1 MVTGHGPSD
10 GTGATNQTGGCHRL
24 LFLAAQRG
32 RGGGSRPCPWVVVQ
46 ESHAPRRGSWGVASH
61 GRPKAPLWGR
71 RGGGG
76 NASRRGGHLEPRT
89 RTRLNAQPSPG
100 FDREGLLGL
109 PNKVPLEGRVAA
121 GKPPWLPLLR
131 GPCVRP
137 SLTKKRPPASA
148 LPSPRRRTAASPP
161 GDAFSG
167 AEPGREASF
176 LMARSFQEDTGGRRK
191 EDRKRENTCGF
202 GSHTRACDVRTR
214 KKGSTRLGDST
225 LSRSSAGQ
233 ETDLGST
240 EIHGGLPRGSTPPA
254 PRHPPTPSTR
264 TCPAFQQERVP
275 KSSLGWWRA
284 GLAAASWA
292 QEQSG
297 DDGRKS
303 SGGLHSK
310 PRRQKALQ
318 AGFAPKGLQGPFS
331 TCSWDCCFSGGS
343 GMGKSPAVGFPGP
356 RAQQARVRAPVRA
369 LGPG

>member
-1 MVTGHGPSD
+1 MLLCPPPPGHAQARSWTRFHTDRTFPRRFLRHGAPGTSTLDRPPPFGHRPRAIRRDWSHESDRRVPSPPFPRGTERERERIPVPVPGWLSRKAMPRGEGVGGLRVTAGR
-10 GTGATNQTGGCHRL
+10 RL
-24 LFLAAQRG
+24 LC
-32 RGGGSRPCPWVVVQ
+32 GG
-46 ESHAPRRGSWGVASH
+46 
-61 GRPKAPLWGR
+61 
-71 RGGGG
+71 GGGG

-137 SLTKKRPPASA
+137 SLTKKRPPACA

-240 EIHGGLPRGSTPPA
+240 EIHGGLPRGSTPPTSPQA
-254 PRHPPTPSTR
+254 PPPPDPQLAHLPR
-264 TCPAFQQERVP
+264 IPA
-275 KSSLGWWRA
+275 RA
-284 GLAAASWA
+284 GSQVLP
-292 QEQSG
+292 
-297 DDGRKS
+297 
-303 SGGLHSK
+303 GLV
-310 PRRQKALQ
+310 A
-318 AGFAPKGLQGPFS
+318 
-331 TCSWDCCFSGGS
+331 GGS
-343 GMGKSPAVGFPGP
+343 RSSELGP
-356 RAQQARVRAPVRA
+356 RAIR
-369 LGPG
+369 G

>member
-1 MVTGHGPSD
+1 MRVTAGR
-10 GTGATNQTGGCHRL
+10 RL
-24 LFLAAQRG
+24 LC
-32 RGGGSRPCPWVVVQ
+32 GG
-46 ESHAPRRGSWGVASH
+46 
-61 GRPKAPLWGR
+61 
-71 RGGGG
+71 GGGG

-137 SLTKKRPPASA
+137 SLTKKRPPACA

-240 EIHGGLPRGSTPPA
+240 EIHGGLPRGSTPP
-254 PRHPPTPSTR
+254 PRHPKPPHPPTPSSR

-297 DDGRKS
+297 GDGRKS
-303 SGGLHSK
+303 SGGAPL
-310 PRRQKALQ
+310 KAKEAKGLT
-318 AGFAPKGLQGPFS
+318 GRVRPKGSPRTFLHVQLGLLLLGGEWNGQI
-331 TCSWDCCFSGGS
+331 TGS
-343 GMGKSPAVGFPGP
+343 GLA
-356 RAQQARVRAPVRA
+356 RA
-369 LGPG
+369 

>member
-1 MVTGHGPSD
+1 MPRGEGVGGLRVTAGR
-10 GTGATNQTGGCHRL
+10 RL
-24 LFLAAQRG
+24 LC
-32 RGGGSRPCPWVVVQ
+32 GG
-46 ESHAPRRGSWGVASH
+46 
-61 GRPKAPLWGR
+61 
-71 RGGGG
+71 GGGG

-137 SLTKKRPPASA
+137 SLTKKRPPACA

-240 EIHGGLPRGSTPPA
+240 EIHGGLPRGSTPPHVT
-254 PRHPPTPSTR
+254 PSPPTPR
-264 TCPAFQQERVP
+264 PPARAPAPHSSKSGFPSPPWAGGGRVSQQRAGP
-275 KSSLGWWRA
+275 KSNQGVTAGRA
-284 GLAAASWA
+284 R
-292 QEQSG
+292 E
-297 DDGRKS
+297 
-303 SGGLHSK
+303 GLHSK

-343 GMGKSPAVGFPGP
+343 GMGKSPAVGLPGP
-356 RAQQARVRAPVRA
+356 RAQQARVRA